1 MYHVCIP
8 MNTLNP
14 NPPTRMLSKRKP
26 LYRFPL
32 IPVFAL
38 VICLS
43 FLVLYR
49 YYAKPDS
56 QFNGLSKTSTMSH
69 APQCSGQALAL
80 GEKFVWYAPHSG
92 FSNQLSEFKNAV
104 LMAGILNRTLVVP
117 PILDHHAVAL
127 GSCPKFRVVDP
138 KDVRISVWDHV
149 IELVQSRRYISIA
162 EIIDVSSLVSPSLV
176 RVIDLRDFVSIW
188 CGISLDLACVKD
200 TKLQSSVSESLKQC
214 GSLLAGLHGSI
225 EKCIY
230 AVNEDCRTTIWT
242 FHTDGHEDGKLD
254 SFQADEQLKQ
264 KKKISYVRRWKDV
277 FKTLGPGSEVESA
290 SLLVFGSL
298 FSAAYKGSELYV
310 DIHESHQDQRFRSLM
325 DKIKHLPFVP
335 EIMIAGKQFVKETIK
350 APFLC
355 AQLRLL
361 DGQFKNHQKATFHGL
376 RQKIESLRKEGPLP
390 VHIFIMTDL
399 PGDNW
404 TGTYLSDLISDKH
417 NYKVHFLKE
426 NDKLVRRAAIKLM
439 AAGHGQRFISNSDST
454 ISKRY
459 CSSQRLPDLLLYV
472 EQTVCSCASLG
483 FIGTPGSTIAEN
495 IELMRKFGSSSQ
507 QC

>member
-1 MYHVCIP
+1 
-8 MNTLNP
+8 
-14 NPPTRMLSKRKP
+14 MLSKRKP

-32 IPVFAL
+32 IPVSAL
-38 VICLS
+38 IICLF
-43 FLVLYR
+43 FLVLYH
-49 YYAKPDS
+49 YHAKPDS
-56 QFNGLSKTSTMSH
+56 QFHGLSKTSSTSSH
-69 APQCSGQALAL
+69 TPRCSGQALAL
-80 GEKFVWYAPHSG
+80 GEKFVSYAPHSG

-104 LMAGILNRTLVVP
+104 LIVGILNRTLVVP

-127 GSCPKFRVVDP
+127 GSCPKFRIVDP
-138 KDVRISVWDHV
+138 KDVRMSVWDHV
-149 IELVQSRRYISIA
+149 IEVIQSRRYISIA
-162 EIIDVSSLVSPSLV
+162 EIIDVSSLVSPSV
-176 RVIDLRDFVSIW
+176 V
-188 CGISLDLACVKD
+188 
-200 TKLQSSVSESLKQC
+200 QSSVSERLKQC
-214 GSLLAGLHGSI
+214 GSLLAGVHGSI
-225 EKCIY
+225 GKCIY
-230 AVNEDCRTTIWT
+230 AVNEDCRTTVWT
-242 FHTDGHEDGKLD
+242 YHKYGHEDDKLD

-298 FSAAYKGSELYV
+298 FSAAYKGSELHV
-310 DIHESHQDQRFRSLM
+310 DIHESHQDQRFLSLM
-325 DKIKHLPFVP
+325 KKIKRIPFVL

-376 RQKIESLRKEGPLP
+376 RQKIESMRKEGLLP
-390 VHIFIMTDL
+390 IHIFIMTDL

-404 TGTYLSDLISDKH
+404 TGTYLGDLISDKR

-426 NDKLVRRAAIKLM
+426 NDKLVRRAAVKLM
-439 AAGHGQRFISNSDST
+439 AVGHGQRFISNSDTS

-495 IELMRKFGSSSQ
+495 IELMRKIGSSSQ
-507 QC
+507 YC

>member
-1 MYHVCIP
+1 
-8 MNTLNP
+8 
-14 NPPTRMLSKRKP
+14 MLSKRKP

-32 IPVFAL
+32 IPVSAL
-38 VICLS
+38 IICLF
-43 FLVLYR
+43 FLVLYH
-49 YYAKPDS
+49 YHAKPDS
-56 QFNGLSKTSTMSH
+56 QFHGLSKTSSTSSH
-69 APQCSGQALAL
+69 TPRCSGQALAL
-80 GEKFVWYAPHSG
+80 GEKFVSYAPHSG

-104 LMAGILNRTLVVP
+104 LIVGILNRTLVVP

-127 GSCPKFRVVDP
+127 GSCPKFRIVDP
-138 KDVRISVWDHV
+138 KDVRMSVWDHV
-149 IELVQSRRYISIA
+149 IEVIQSRR
-162 EIIDVSSLVSPSLV
+162 VSPGAAVKLCLGDLLVMGSNPKTASLHMQ
-176 RVIDLRDFVSIW
+176 
-188 CGISLDLACVKD
+188 GIDLACIKD
-200 TKLQSSVSESLKQC
+200 TKLQSSVSERLKQC
-214 GSLLAGLHGSI
+214 GSLLAGVHGSI
-225 EKCIY
+225 GKCIY
-230 AVNEDCRTTIWT
+230 AVNEDCRTTVWT
-242 FHTDGHEDGKLD
+242 YHKYGHEDDKLD

-298 FSAAYKGSELYV
+298 FSAAYKGSELHV
-310 DIHESHQDQRFRSLM
+310 DIHESHQDQRFLSLM
-325 DKIKHLPFVP
+325 KKIKRIPFVL

-376 RQKIESLRKEGPLP
+376 RQKIESMRKEGLLP
-390 VHIFIMTDL
+390 IHIFIMTDL

-404 TGTYLSDLISDKH
+404 TGTYLGDLISDKR

-426 NDKLVRRAAIKLM
+426 NDKLVRRAAVKLM
-439 AAGHGQRFISNSDST
+439 AVGHGQRFISNSDTS

-495 IELMRKFGSSSQ
+495 IELMRKIGSTSQ
-507 QC
+507 YC

>member
-1 MYHVCIP
+1 

-14 NPPTRMLSKRKP
+14 DTPTRMLSKRKP

-32 IPVFAL
+32 IPVSVI

-43 FLVLYR
+43 FLILYH
-49 YYAKPDS
+49 YYVKPNS
-56 QFNGLSKTSTMSH
+56 QFSRLANISTSHT
-69 APQCSGQALAL
+69 PQCSSQALTL
-80 GEKFVWYAPHSG
+80 GEKFMWYAPHSG

-127 GSCPKFRVVDP
+127 GSCPKFRVLDP
-138 KDVRISVWDHV
+138 KDIRISVWDHV

-162 EIIDVSSLVSPSLV
+162 EIIDISSLVSSSLV
-176 RVIDLRDFVSIW
+176 RVIDFRDFVSIW
-188 CGISLDLACVKD
+188 CGISLDLACITD
-200 TKLQSSVSESLKQC
+200 TKLHSSVSKSLKQC

-230 AVNEDCRTTIWT
+230 AVNEDCRTTVWT
-242 FHTDGHEDGKLD
+242 YHEDGHGDGMLD
-254 SFQADEQLKQ
+254 SFQPDEQLKH
-264 KKKISYVRRWKDV
+264 KKKISYVRRRKDV
-277 FKTLGPGSEVESA
+277 FKTLGPGSEAGSA
-290 SLLVFGSL
+290 SLLAFGTL
-298 FSAAYKGSELYV
+298 FSATYKGSELYV
-310 DIHESHQDQRFRSLM
+310 DIHESHQNQRFLSLGE
-325 DKIKHLPFVP
+325 KIKLLSFVP
-335 EIMIAGKQFVKETIK
+335 EILIAGKEFVKQTIR

-361 DGQFKNHQKATFHGL
+361 DGQFKNHQKATFQGL
-376 RQKIESLRKEGPLP
+376 RQKLESLRKEGPLP

-404 TGTYLSDLISDKH
+404 TDTYLGDLVSEKH
-417 NYKVHFLKE
+417 KYKVYFLNE
-426 NDKLVRRAAIKLM
+426 NDKLIKRAAIKLM
-439 AAGHGQRFISNSDST
+439 TAGHGQRFLSNSYST
-454 ISKRY
+454 IGKKY

-483 FIGTPGSTIAEN
+483 FVGTPGSTIAEN
-495 IELMRKFGSSSQ
+495 IELMRRFGSSSQ
-507 QC
+507 KC